1 MIASIKSHEKFNAAS
16 RSTWKL
22 TLLVAVTRRN
32 NQRKSKVAC
41 GGLKLRQRNEREA
54 TVKVNFGCV
63 LSRERENGLELVI
76 VVSRHHGAG
85 VSVASCTTFPSIEI
99 FAAAL

>member
-41 GGLKLRQRNEREA
+41 GGLKLRHRNERKA
-54 TVKVNFGCV
+54 TVKVNASCV
-63 LSRERENGLELVI
+63 LPRERESGLRPVI
-76 VVSRHHGAG
+76 VV
-85 VSVASCTTFPSIEI
+85 
-99 FAAAL
+99 